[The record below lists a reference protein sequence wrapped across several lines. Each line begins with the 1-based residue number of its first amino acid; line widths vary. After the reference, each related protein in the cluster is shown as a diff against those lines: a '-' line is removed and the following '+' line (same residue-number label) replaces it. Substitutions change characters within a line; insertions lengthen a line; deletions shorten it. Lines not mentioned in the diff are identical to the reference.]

1 MSANKVRSNTL
12 MNLLSQS
19 YPALL
24 EASHKEINKKLKST
38 LLKVTER
45 DNDLIVVL
53 SEDKFDLIELKTL
66 RPLSDLSQCIAAN
79 NFYFHVDVV
88 EVEIKKIDF
97 NKAVKLMKQTPT
109 IPLTKSL
116 AELDRILVEEF
127 TKYGLDSYLDVENL
141 YYSLEKASEL
151 KNDMLH
157 KWVSDI
163 IVKRDRLMLREKFIS
178 ATNAHYNTVDE
189 LYNGVRPLLK
199 ELDFPDELMNH
210 SFSELRVFNPKGWD
224 YAIQPRIDFLAKR
237 EFQFIEDANKVSNL
251 EVLKQTYLEQPA
263 NSSLWAKTNSSSN
276 GLALVS
282 VAIAAILLIKNFV
295 Y

>member
-116 AELDRILVEEF
+116 AELDKILVEEF
-127 TKYGLDSYLDVENL
+127 TKFGLDTFLDVENL
-141 YYSLEKASEL
+141 DYSLEKASEL
-151 KNDMLH
+151 KNDMLY

-163 IVKRDRLMLREKFIS
+163 IIKRDRLMLRERFIS

-237 EFQFIEDANKVSNL
+237 EFQFIEDANKVNNL

-263 NSSLWAKTNSSSN
+263 NSALWAKTNSSSN

>member
-45 DNDLIVVL
+45 DNDMIVVL

-66 RPLSDLSQCIAAN
+66 RPLSDLSHCIAAN

-116 AELDRILVEEF
+116 AELDKILVEEF

-282 VAIAAILLIKNFV
+282 VVIAAILLIKNFV

>member
-116 AELDRILVEEF
+116 AELDKILVEEF
-127 TKYGLDSYLDVENL
+127 TKFGLDTFLDVENL
-141 YYSLEKASEL
+141 DYSLEKASEL
-151 KNDMLH
+151 KNDMLY
-157 KWVSDI
+157 KWVSNI
-163 IVKRDRLMLREKFIS
+163 IIKRDRLMLRERFIS

-237 EFQFIEDANKVSNL
+237 EFQFIEDANKVNNL

-263 NSSLWAKTNSSSN
+263 NSALWAKTNSSSN

>member
-116 AELDRILVEEF
+116 AELDKILVEEF
-127 TKYGLDSYLDVENL
+127 TKFGLDTFLDVENL
-141 YYSLEKASEL
+141 DYSLEKASEL
-151 KNDMLH
+151 KNDMLY

-163 IVKRDRLMLREKFIS
+163 IIKRDRLMLRERFIS
-178 ATNAHYNTVDE
+178 ATIAHYNTVDE

-237 EFQFIEDANKVSNL
+237 EFQFIEDANKVNNL

-263 NSSLWAKTNSSSN
+263 NSALWAKTNSSSN